1 MTSTDQLNKKGPR
14 EKRNRLLGQLYTVED
29 DVMSAVEQLVKTT
42 WQQQHVGHGKDGVGL
57 SHTGVQVVKV
67 ERLENPGLWN
77 QYNHR
82 REMIYHSHGYTYFRP
97 IVKLPG
103 SSGPVQT
110 TESVPRE
117 SPLRRQIYPFEANE
131 HYLFHG
137 TKQENIKNI
146 MNTGLDSRL
155 TSDKA
160 MLGQGIYFAESPTK
174 ADQYTDNKHQRTS
187 GEKTMV
193 LVRVVL
199 GNPFINTSS
208 DPDKFKRP
216 PCKRSST
223 QDAAALCQMPDVP
236 GKLTPNISEARPKY
250 SHEAR
255 PKYSHEARPKYSHE
269 ARPKYSHEARPK

>member
-1 MTSTDQLNKKGPR
+1 MERDLHKSCNI
-14 EKRNRLLGQLYTVED
+14 
-29 DVMSAVEQLVKTT
+29 
-42 WQQQHVGHGKDGVGL
+42 
-57 SHTGVQVVKV
+57 QVVKV

-82 REMIYHSHGYTYFRP
+82 REMVYHSHGYTYFRP
-97 IVKLPG
+97 IAKLPG

-117 SPLRRQIYPFEANE
+117 SPLRRQIYPFKANE

-137 TKQENIKNI
+137 TKEKNIQNI

-174 ADQYTDNKHQRTS
+174 ADQYTDDKDQRTS

-216 PCKRSST
+216 PCKWCFKDLCSCDDPSYFDSVIDDAGRNFREFVVYDRSMCYPEYFIT
-223 QDAAALCQMPDVP
+223 YNRV
-236 GKLTPNISEARPKY
+236 
-250 SHEAR
+250 
-255 PKYSHEARPKYSHE
+255 
-269 ARPKYSHEARPK
+269 

>member
-1 MTSTDQLNKKGPR
+1 M
-14 EKRNRLLGQLYTVED
+14 V
-29 DVMSAVEQLVKTT
+29 
-42 WQQQHVGHGKDGVGL
+42 
-57 SHTGVQVVKV
+57 
-67 ERLENPGLWN
+67 
-77 QYNHR
+77 
-82 REMIYHSHGYTYFRP
+82 YHSHGYTYFRP
-97 IVKLPG
+97 IAKLPG

-117 SPLRRQIYPFEANE
+117 SPLRRQIYPFKANE

-137 TKQENIKNI
+137 TKEKNIQNI

-174 ADQYTDNKHQRTS
+174 ADQYTDDKDQRTS

-216 PCKRSST
+216 PCKWCFKDLCSCDDPSYFDSVIDDAGRNFREFVVYDRSMCYPEYFIT
-223 QDAAALCQMPDVP
+223 YNRV
-236 GKLTPNISEARPKY
+236 
-250 SHEAR
+250 
-255 PKYSHEARPKYSHE
+255 
-269 ARPKYSHEARPK
+269 